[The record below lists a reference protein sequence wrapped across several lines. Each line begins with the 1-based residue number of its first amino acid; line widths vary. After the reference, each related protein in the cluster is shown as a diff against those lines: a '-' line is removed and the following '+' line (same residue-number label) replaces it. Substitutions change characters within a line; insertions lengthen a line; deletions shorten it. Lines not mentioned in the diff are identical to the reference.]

1 MTHIKQ
7 SVSWWCFDGKL
18 SPEELVRACA
28 DIGYAAMEL
37 VPPEYWALVKD
48 HGLGIATARG
58 HESIIDGLNR
68 RENHARIEAELL
80 ANLDEA
86 AKWNIPN
93 LVCFSGSR
101 AGLDDATGAAVTAEG
116 LSRVAKRAEEVGV
129 TLALELL
136 NSKVDHPDY
145 QCDYTPW
152 GVRVVE
158 MVKSPRVKL
167 LYDIYHMQI
176 MEGDIIRTIRE
187 SHKHFSHYHTA
198 GVPGRNEIDETQE
211 LYYPAIVRAILKT
224 GYEGYLGQ
232 EFIPTGDPIVG
243 LGQAFELCNVTL

>member
-1 MTHIKQ
+1 MKHIKQ

-48 HGLGIATARG
+48 HGLGIATVKG
-58 HESIIDGLNR
+58 HDSIIDGLNR
-68 RENHARIEAELL
+68 RENHTRIESELVASL
-80 ANLDEA
+80 EQA

-101 AGLDDATGAAVTAEG
+101 AGLDDESGAVITAEG

-145 QCDYTPW
+145 HCDYTSW
-152 GVRVVE
+152 GVQVIEKVN
-158 MVKSPRVKL
+158 SSHVKL

-224 GYEGYLGQ
+224 GYDGYLGQ
-232 EFIPTGDPIVG
+232 EFIPTGDPIVA
-243 LGQAFELCNVTL
+243 LGRAFELCNIAL